1 MLGESFQGDTR
12 LSSSDDFAS
21 PGSRF
26 SGDDSGQ
33 FFDLPDVVRQS
44 PLTLERVVDT
54 QSGFLIVLKQIE
66 RKIALSVKR
75 RVGTPPT
82 SVIAFTPD
90 ESLQLSVILAHYTVS
105 QQGLPAIAGRLPD
118 SIEQWLSTVESSDYR
133 QHQDSASND
142 NLHSGFSRSSSS
154 SSANSSA
161 RNRDFDDSD
170 QLGDVKTPDYP
181 PKASIRSHRRMM
193 PNSGIKMVAAAS
205 ALVGLCVVG
214 LLLSSW
220 MSPSKTVQPQEKE
233 AAATVTAMSPLD
245 NKAIDKFARSFVGEM
260 LDFNKKTYRTSQV
273 KAMAHMSPAVL
284 DKYWKETRFPAD
296 VNQLNAGPNNQ
307 TLMIT
312 NVSQERLNAK
322 EKDVDIFAELVSV
335 NSKISSPVHLKL
347 TVSETPDNEIEIQ
360 DLQDLT
366 VAKK

>member
-1 MLGESFQGDTR
+1 M
-12 LSSSDDFAS
+12 SSSDDFAS

-54 QSGFLIVLKQIE
+54 QSGFLVVLKQIE
-66 RKIALSVKR
+66 KKIALSVKR

-82 SVIAFTPD
+82 SIIAFTPD
-90 ESLQLSVILAHYTVS
+90 ESLQLSVILANYTVS
-105 QQGLPAIAGRLPD
+105 QQGLSAIAGRLPD
-118 SIEQWLSTVESSDYR
+118 SIEQWLSTVESAEYR
-133 QHQDSASND
+133 QQQDSADND
-142 NLHSGFSRSSSS
+142 SLHPGFSRSSSTA
-154 SSANSSA
+154 SAKSGA
-161 RNRDFDDSD
+161 RNRDFDESYP
-170 QLGDVKTPDYP
+170 LGDVKTPDYP
-181 PKASIRSHRRMM
+181 PKASIRSHRRMI
-193 PNSGIKMVAAAS
+193 PNSGIKMVAAAV
-205 ALVGLCVVG
+205 ALVGLCLVG
-214 LLLSSW
+214 LLFSSLTI
-220 MSPSKTVQPQEKE
+220 PSKTAQPSEKV
-233 AAATVTAMSPLD
+233 AAIDVASLSPLD
-245 NKAIDKFARSFVGEM
+245 DTAIDKFARAFVGEM
-260 LDFNKKTYRTSQV
+260 LDFNRKTYRTSQV

-296 VNQLNAGPNNQ
+296 VGKLNAGPNNQ

-312 NVSQERLNAK
+312 NVSQERLNAT

-347 TVSETPDNEIEIQ
+347 KVSETPDNEIEIQ

-366 VAKK
+366 AAKK

>member
-1 MLGESFQGDTR
+1 M
-12 LSSSDDFAS
+12 SSSDDFAS

-90 ESLQLSVILAHYTVS
+90 ESLQLSVILANYTVS

-118 SIEQWLSTVESSDYR
+118 SIEHWLAKVDATEYNQSGEP
-133 QHQDSASND
+133 QDSSETD
-142 NLHSGFSRSSSS
+142 SLHSGFSRKSF
-154 SSANSSA
+154 ANSGS
-161 RNRDFDDSD
+161 RSRDFESGDE
-170 QLGDVKTPDYP
+170 LGDVKTPDYP
-181 PKASIRSHRRMM
+181 PKASIRSHRRMV
-193 PNSGIKMVAAAS
+193 PNSGIKMVAAA
-205 ALVGLCVVG
+205 AVLVVFCLAG
-214 LLLSSW
+214 LLVSSLMTPTKPSQLSENE
-220 MSPSKTVQPQEKE
+220 VVAG
-233 AAATVTAMSPLD
+233 AAVVSPLD
-245 NKAIDKFARSFVGEM
+245 DKAIDKFARAFVGEM
-260 LDFNKKTYRTSQV
+260 LDFNKRTYRTSQV

-284 DKYWKETRFPAD
+284 DKYWHETRFPAD

-312 NVSQERLNAK
+312 KVLQERINAT
-322 EKDVDIFAELVSV
+322 EKDVDIFAELVSL

-347 TVSETPDNEIEIQ
+347 KVAQTPDNDIEIQ

-366 VAKK
+366 APKK